1 MLIFTG
7 SWLRQKREKLGF
19 SQGLFARCVGG
30 PEAVI
35 ASMEAGNLVLDF
47 ELIKRIYVFLK
58 EHFEIEELC
67 SDHMDLIEELR
78 NQLFLLGEDR
88 MIYVGYR
95 MIAYENLQD
104 FYDFDGFVLQEED
117 FRNRRRKGYYG
128 TGTVIFERWIQTDI
142 ITAIHI
148 FELQQGESDT
158 GNQI

>member
-7 SWLRQKREKLGF
+7 NWLRQKREALGF
-19 SQGLFARCVGG
+19 SQGLFSRCVGTS
-30 PEAVI
+30 ETVI

-47 ELIKRIYVFLK
+47 NLIKRIYVFLE

-67 SDHMDLIEELR
+67 SEHMDLIEELR

-95 MIAYENLQD
+95 MIAYENIQD

-128 TGTVIFERWIQTDI
+128 TGTVINERWIQTDI
-142 ITAIHI
+142 PTAIRI
-148 FELQQGESDT
+148 FELQQG
-158 GNQI
+158 I

>member
-7 SWLRQKREKLGF
+7 SWLRHKREALGF

-30 PEAVI
+30 SEAVI

-47 ELIKRIYVFLK
+47 ELIKRIYVFLN

-95 MIAYENLQD
+95 MIAYEDFQD

-117 FRNRRRKGYYG
+117 FRNRRRSGYYG
-128 TGTVIFERWIQTDI
+128 TGTVIYERWIQTDI
-142 ITAIHI
+142 LTAIHI
-148 FELQQGESDT
+148 FELQQGEM
-158 GNQI
+158 

>member
-7 SWLRQKREKLGF
+7 SWLRHKRESLGF

-30 PEAVI
+30 SESVI
-35 ASMEAGNLVLDF
+35 ASMEAGNLILDF
-47 ELIKRIYVFLK
+47 ELIKRIYIFLS

-95 MIAYENLQD
+95 LIAYEEFQD

-117 FRNRRRKGYYG
+117 FRNRRRSGYYG
-128 TGTVIFERWIQTDI
+128 TGTVIYERWIQTDI
-142 ITAIHI
+142 LTAIHI
-148 FELQQGESDT
+148 FELQQGE
-158 GNQI
+158 I